1 MTDFSRKL
9 SGGLLIFM
17 LLQTQTFCFKV
28 LLFSKKPHTTT
39 HQQMTET
46 AILQTT
52 AEACRTLAQAE
63 GTDFVLPKPL
73 TAESL
78 AKACVASDSAKHFR
92 SSINRIR
99 LFNGLTDLYV
109 FSEERHFDN
118 EKILGGRQRIKLGLD
133 AVKANIKQDNFD
145 AARRS
150 LGQTLH
156 TLQDFYSHSNWI
168 ELGRRVPFSA
178 LIKPDVEINN
188 IAGIG
193 TPTCGN
199 CDGQNC
205 NNILQSI
212 IDGQILTTGYFGL
225 NPFSK
230 PPGKCSHGG
239 FGDVTSLFHPKRGI
253 NKDDEDSIHGGLHAT
268 AAAVATNA
276 TQELLQDIRGA
287 AGDKNFLRLMGM
299 TVPSSVLCFV
309 IDTTGSMSDDIA
321 EVRRVTANIVN
332 SRRGTLD
339 EPPEYI
345 LVPFNDPEFGPLM
358 RTTDADV
365 FIAQVNALTAT
376 GGGDT
381 PEMSLSGLQLAL
393 TGAPEESEIFLFT
406 DAPAKDTHL
415 RSTVLALI
423 ERTRSVVNCMLT
435 GSLGSRRR
443 RADDDSGQSQGLRL
457 SSRTSTQLYDDLAQA
472 SGGQAIKVTKANLP
486 QATSIIADSSGEAL
500 VTIFQAV
507 RNPGKADNFSF
518 TVDNSLRN
526 LTMYITG
533 TSPTFTITSPAG
545 MTQSN
550 TASTGAVGTIQSV
563 GNFWTVRLNST
574 GQGGLW
580 GISMASTQPYSIKV
594 TGQSGI
600 DFLFDFVEI
609 FSGAHPTFDVL
620 PGRPS
625 ANENATLLL
634 TVTGGDSV
642 SVSEVLLVPT
652 SGAEA
657 VDTTVEEREGG
668 DYLVTVDRLPEGE
681 FNIRIRG
688 ETNAASRASPD
699 VFERQS
705 STQLRTSS
713 LTVTVA
719 ALNETWEPGTSLT
732 VPFTVSTDATGDITI
747 RATNDRGFTSESP
760 ASLTPGTGGQAEGT
774 VTLTAPPSTTSG
786 TDVTLTIEAETAGAT
801 DSNYAVLR
809 LSVVAEVTD
818 LSAPTCD
825 IVGVNANCSGNCSL
839 SWELLANLTDGDG
852 TGIERITVRQG
863 SGSLNTR
870 VVTGSDGVNVTL
882 ATYTAS
888 CCSEEVELV
897 AVDAVGN
904 VGTCFRSIA
913 PPPTTATSPTP
924 TTTTMQTEPVAETTW
939 DDIDDSIFSGQSR
952 SLDLGLPLW
961 LSLISFWLVG
971 PLQP

>member
-1 MTDFSRKL
+1 
-9 SGGLLIFM
+9 
-17 LLQTQTFCFKV
+17 
-28 LLFSKKPHTTT
+28 
-39 HQQMTET
+39 
-46 AILQTT
+46 
-52 AEACRTLAQAE
+52 
-63 GTDFVLPKPL
+63 
-73 TAESL
+73 
-78 AKACVASDSAKHFR
+78 
-92 SSINRIR
+92 
-99 LFNGLTDLYV
+99 
-109 FSEERHFDN
+109 
-118 EKILGGRQRIKLGLD
+118 
-133 AVKANIKQDNFD
+133 
-145 AARRS
+145 
-150 LGQTLH
+150 
-156 TLQDFYSHSNWI
+156 
-168 ELGRRVPFSA
+168 
-178 LIKPDVEINN
+178 
-188 IAGIG
+188 
-193 TPTCGN
+193 
-199 CDGQNC
+199 
-205 NNILQSI
+205 
-212 IDGQILTTGYFGL
+212 
-225 NPFSK
+225 
-230 PPGKCSHGG
+230 
-239 FGDVTSLFHPKRGI
+239 
-253 NKDDEDSIHGGLHAT
+253 
-268 AAAVATNA
+268 
-276 TQELLQDIRGA
+276 
-287 AGDKNFLRLMGM
+287 
-299 TVPSSVLCFV
+299 
-309 IDTTGSMSDDIA
+309 
-321 EVRRVTANIVN
+321 
-332 SRRGTLD
+332 
-339 EPPEYI
+339 
-345 LVPFNDPEFGPLM
+345 
-358 RTTDADV
+358 
-365 FIAQVNALTAT
+365 
-376 GGGDT
+376 
-381 PEMSLSGLQLAL
+381 
-393 TGAPEESEIFLFT
+393 
-406 DAPAKDTHL
+406 
-415 RSTVLALI
+415 
-423 ERTRSVVNCMLT
+423 
-435 GSLGSRRR
+435 
-443 RADDDSGQSQGLRL
+443 
-457 SSRTSTQLYDDLAQA
+457 
-472 SGGQAIKVTKANLP
+472 
-486 QATSIIADSSGEAL
+486 
-500 VTIFQAV
+500 
-507 RNPGKADNFSF
+507 
-518 TVDNSLRN
+518 
-526 LTMYITG
+526 MYITG
-533 TSPTFTITSPAG
+533 SSPTFTITSPTGA
-545 MTQSN
+545 TQSN

-609 FSGAHPTFDVL
+609 SLGDHPTFDLL

-625 ANENATLLL
+625 ANENATLFL

-657 VDTTVEEREGG
+657 VNTTVEDREGG

-719 ALNETWEPGTSLT
+719 ALNETWEPGTNLT
-732 VPFTVSTDATGDITI
+732 IPFTVSTDATGDITI
-747 RATNDRGFTSESP
+747 RVTNDREFTSESP

-786 TDVTLTIEAETAGAT
+786 TDVTLTIEAVTAGAT

-825 IVGVNANCSGNCSL
+825 IVDVNANCSGNCSL

-870 VVTGSDGVNVTL
+870 VVTGSDGVAVTL

-904 VGTCFRSIA
+904 VGTCFRSIRTPNVTA
-913 PPPTTATSPTP
+913 DESPTSAAPTTATDTP
-924 TTTTMQTEPVAETTW
+924 PTTTMQTEPVAETTC

-952 SLDLGLPLW
+952 GLDLGLPLW